1 MNDLIFPPEASLKI
15 EDIEK
20 IGQHIDIYARSARTE
35 ASCPNCQTVSTSM
48 HGRYWRHPRDLPC
61 VGLTVRLHI
70 EVRRFACGDERC
82 SRKTFAADL
91 TELLACRARRTT
103 RLKVQHLAT
112 AYALGGEA
120 GKRLAH
126 GLSIPISG
134 DTLIRDIRQIPVASS
149 PSVRVVGV
157 DDWAMR
163 KGCRYG
169 TILVDLEEHRPID
182 LLGSRE
188 AEEVIVWFQA
198 HPEIEI
204 ISRDR
209 GKDYIKA
216 ATEGAPQAEQV
227 ADRWH
232 LLHNLR
238 EAVATFLQQQPVCL
252 QAAAQGAAVDQ
263 KKEPLLPSA
272 QAESSSS
279 GTDATPI
286 SSPPAR
292 VAKKRALTQVEQ
304 NKAAGW
310 ARRQER
316 FDQVRQLKQA
326 GYSDRAVGRHM
337 KMSTQTVRK
346 YVETDSCPHYPAGR
360 IGLSKLTPWL
370 PYLEQRWLTGCTNAS
385 QLWREISQ
393 KGFSGSLGLVI
404 RWAVSQRKLL
414 PTENRYSR
422 QQTQAVQPA
431 LSRQLQPVPWSAQRA
446 SWLVILDHDK
456 LDDEQQAA
464 RASMLAVDTQ
474 MVTVDRLARQFVQ
487 LVKDRRSND
496 LDQWLNDVAISGIK
510 ALKSF
515 ANGIRADLAAVRN
528 ALSLNWSNGQTEGQI
543 NRLKFIKRQ
552 MYGRAKL
559 DLLRK
564 RVLYHPSCH

>member
-20 IGQHIDIYARSARTE
+20 VGQQIDIYARSTRTE
-35 ASCPNCQTVSTSM
+35 ASCPDCQTASPWV
-48 HGRYWRHPRDLPC
+48 HGRYWRHPQDLPC
-61 VGLTVRLHI
+61 VGLTVRLHL
-70 EVRRFACGDERC
+70 EVRRFACRDQGC
-82 SRKTFAADL
+82 CRKTFAEDL

-103 RLKVQHLAT
+103 RLRAHHLAT

-126 GLSIPISG
+126 GLGLPISG
-134 DTLIRDIRQIPVASS
+134 DTLIRDIRQTPEASDL
-149 PSVRVVGV
+149 SVRVVGV

-163 KGCRYG
+163 KGSRYG

-188 AEEVIVWFQA
+188 AEEVAAWFQA

-227 ADRWH
+227 ADRWP

-252 QAAAQGAAVDQ
+252 QAAAQGVAVDQ
-263 KKEPLLPSA
+263 KKEPLIPPA
-272 QAESSSS
+272 QAESSPN
-279 GTDATPI
+279 GTDTSSIP
-286 SSPPAR
+286 SPPAQ
-292 VAKKRALTQVEQ
+292 VAEKRPLTQAEQ
-304 NKAAGW
+304 NKAAAW

-326 GYSDRAVGRHM
+326 GYSDRAMGRHM
-337 KMSTQTVRK
+337 KMSTQTVPK
-346 YVETDSCPHYPAGR
+346 YVEAESCPHYPAGR
-360 IGLSKLTPWL
+360 ISLSKLTPWL

-404 RWAVSQRKLL
+404 RWAVSQRKL
-414 PTENRYSR
+414 
-422 QQTQAVQPA
+422 
-431 LSRQLQPVPWSAQRA
+431 
-446 SWLVILDHDK
+446 
-456 LDDEQQAA
+456 
-464 RASMLAVDTQ
+464 
-474 MVTVDRLARQFVQ
+474 
-487 LVKDRRSND
+487 
-496 LDQWLNDVAISGIK
+496 
-510 ALKSF
+510 
-515 ANGIRADLAAVRN
+515 
-528 ALSLNWSNGQTEGQI
+528 
-543 NRLKFIKRQ
+543 
-552 MYGRAKL
+552 
-559 DLLRK
+559 
-564 RVLYHPSCH
+564 